1 MQEKSKNTNTN
12 RPAGKKRPAG
22 YRKLLAL
29 LLVLAI
35 ALLSTAG
42 CSTNQSSDNIPDD
55 GTTRATNQTSKTT
68 GSNTTAP
75 SQTSGSGEPT
85 KELVIV
91 TSVYPLYLAAAQVA
105 RGVNG
110 VSVRNLT
117 ESITGCLHDYQLTTA
132 NMKTL
137 ELADAFIINGAGLED
152 YLETIAR
159 DLPNLQIIEA
169 AEGIALTDENPHVW
183 VSISLMMQ
191 QVENITREII
201 ELDPANRE
209 SFVKN
214 AEDYLARLETLRQKM
229 HTSIDPL
236 PQRKI
241 ITVHEAFP
249 YFASE
254 FSLEIA
260 GVIEREPDSEPSAA
274 EMAATIDL
282 IKAQKVSA
290 VFAEPQYPKATAELI
305 AAEAGARFYTLD
317 PVASGDLN
325 NLDGYLEAM
334 EKNRLVLMEALK

>member
-1 MQEKSKNTNTN
+1 MQVNILKINKA
-12 RPAGKKRPAG
+12 AGKTGSARC
-22 YRKLLAL
+22 RKITAL

-35 ALLSTAG
+35 TMLTLATA
-42 CSTNQSSDNIPDD
+42 CASDKNSEKIPDD
-55 GTTRATNQTSKTT
+55 ETTRTT
-68 GSNTTAP
+68 GQPGTVTAP
-75 SQTSGSGEPT
+75 SGTNPATSSGST
-85 KELVIV
+85 KSELVVV

-117 ESITGCLHDYQLTTA
+117 ENITGCLHDYQLTTA

-137 ELADAFIINGAGLED
+137 ERADAFIINGAGLED

-159 DLPNLQIIEA
+159 DLPDLQIIEA

-191 QVENITREII
+191 QVENITREMI

-209 SFVKN
+209 GFVKN
-214 AEDYLARLETLRQKM
+214 AEDYLARLDTLRREM
-229 HTSIDPL
+229 HVSIDPL
-236 PQRKI
+236 AQRKI

-254 FSLEIA
+254 FNLEIA

-282 IKAQKVSA
+282 IKEQQVRA
-290 VFAEPQYPKATAELI
+290 VFAEPQYPSDTAAQI

-334 EKNRLVLMEALK
+334 EKNRLVLMEALQ

>member
-1 MQEKSKNTNTN
+1 MLEKRINVNINK
-12 RPAGKKRPAG
+12 PAGKKHPAG
-22 YRKLLAL
+22 YRQLLAL

-35 ALLSTAG
+35 MLLTTAG

-55 GTTRATNQTSKTT
+55 GTTRVTGQTSKTT
-68 GSNTTAP
+68 GSNATGTT
-75 SQTSGSGEPT
+75 QTSGNDEPT
-85 KELVIV
+85 EELVVV

-117 ESITGCLHDYQLTTA
+117 ENITGCLHDYQLTTA

-137 ELADAFIINGAGLED
+137 ERADAFIINGAGLED

-159 DLPNLQIIEA
+159 DLPDLQIIEA

-191 QVENITREII
+191 QVENITREMI

-209 SFVKN
+209 GFVKN
-214 AEDYLARLETLRQKM
+214 AEDYLARLDTLRREM
-229 HTSIDPL
+229 HVSIDPL
-236 PQRKI
+236 AQRKI

-254 FSLEIA
+254 FNLEIA

-305 AAEAGARFYTLD
+305 AKEAGARFYTLD

-334 EKNRLVLMEALK
+334 ERNRLVLIEALK